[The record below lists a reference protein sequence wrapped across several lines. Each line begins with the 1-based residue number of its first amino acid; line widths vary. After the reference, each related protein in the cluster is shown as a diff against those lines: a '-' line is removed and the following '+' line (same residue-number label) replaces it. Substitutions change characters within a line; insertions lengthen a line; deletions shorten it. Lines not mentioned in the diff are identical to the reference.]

1 MTREEKSRVIEDLTA
16 QLAGTNVVYLADISG
31 LNAETTS
38 NLRRACFKAGIQL
51 AVVKNTLLEKAMDA
65 STNDYGDL
73 PSILKGNTSILIAEN
88 GNAPAKIIKEF
99 RKKSDK
105 PLLKG
110 AFIHHA
116 VFIGDNQLDAL
127 IALKSKDEVIGEI
140 IGLLQSPAK
149 NVVSALKS
157 SGGKLAGILK
167 TLSEKLYFTNY
178 LKTIEKMADLKQFAD
193 QLVNLTVKE
202 VNELATILKD
212 EYGIE
217 PAAAAVVA
225 GPAAGGSG
233 DAPAAE
239 EQTEFTVVLKEA
251 GASKLAVVKAVKELT
266 GLGLKEAKD
275 LVDAAPS
282 NIKEG
287 VTKDEAEG
295 LKKSLEEAGAV
306 VELK

>member
-51 AVVKNTLLEKAMDA
+51 EVVKNTLLEKAMNA

-73 PSILKGNTSILIAEN
+73 PSILKGNTSILISEN

-99 RKKSDK
+99 RKKSEK

-167 TLSEKLYFTNY
+167 TLSEK
-178 LKTIEKMADLKQFAD
+178 
-193 QLVNLTVKE
+193 
-202 VNELATILKD
+202 
-212 EYGIE
+212 
-217 PAAAAVVA
+217 
-225 GPAAGGSG
+225 
-233 DAPAAE
+233 
-239 EQTEFTVVLKEA
+239 
-251 GASKLAVVKAVKELT
+251 
-266 GLGLKEAKD
+266 
-275 LVDAAPS
+275 
-282 NIKEG
+282 
-287 VTKDEAEG
+287 
-295 LKKSLEEAGAV
+295 
-306 VELK
+306 